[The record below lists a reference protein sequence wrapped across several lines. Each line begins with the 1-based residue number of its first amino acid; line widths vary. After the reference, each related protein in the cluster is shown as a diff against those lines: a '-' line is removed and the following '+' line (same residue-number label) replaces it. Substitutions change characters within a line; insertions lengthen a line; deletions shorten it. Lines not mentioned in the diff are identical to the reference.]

1 MKENIFVFMLMLF
14 TSVASFAFTMDL
26 MKSITDN
33 LFLVFIAAVA
43 MAFTLTYCCVAITV
57 WRRK

>member
-1 MKENIFVFMLMLF
+1 MEG
-14 TSVASFAFTMDL
+14 TMTIS
-26 MKSITDN
+26 KA